1 LWSPLLITVLTVG
14 AAAPHPVP
22 AATHPVPTL
31 AQQTDADSPAQS
43 TAAAAPHP
51 APAATHPVP
60 THTQQTAAEPPARS
74 TASQDPRGEARPI
87 DALAWLPGGAWEAH
101 TTAADGRPSVS
112 RVAFEWVSGRK
123 AISYRLVRRVGDDV
137 DLTIDG
143 LCVWHPGRNEL
154 LLMEADSEGNLTE
167 GVIRVE
173 GGIQHHEEVIYGA
186 DGSSLPVRVRLQRD
200 GDDVFAFEALV
211 KQDGEW
217 TVVFHTRYRRV
228 ES

>member
-1 LWSPLLITVLTVG
+1 LWLPWLPLLVTFLAVG
-14 AAAPHPVP
+14 GV
-22 AATHPVPTL
+22 
-31 AQQTDADSPAQS
+31 
-43 TAAAAPHP
+43 APHP
-51 APAATHPVP
+51 APAATDAVP
-60 THTQQTAAEPPARS
+60 GLVQQTADDSPAPS
-74 TASQDPRGEARPI
+74 TAPQAPRADGGPI
-87 DALAWLPGGAWEAH
+87 DALAWLPGGTWEAH
-101 TTAADGRPSVS
+101 TTAADGRPSVT
-112 RVAFEWVSGRK
+112 RVAFEWVSGGK
-123 AISYRLVRRVGDDV
+123 AIGYRLVRRVGDDV